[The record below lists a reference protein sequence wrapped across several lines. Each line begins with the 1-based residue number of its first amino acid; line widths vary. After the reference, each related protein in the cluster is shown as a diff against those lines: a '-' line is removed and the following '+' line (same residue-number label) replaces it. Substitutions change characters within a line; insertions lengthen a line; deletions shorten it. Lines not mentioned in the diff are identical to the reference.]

1 MNEELID
8 LTIRQLSNF
17 WPVTRDE
24 EELLNEYMNATI
36 DKCRYC
42 IQNITNKHFNGE
54 INPLHS
60 GQWCIFLYFLSNT
73 LSSATHKKLADKVYY
88 LNKVM
93 HSIDIY
99 HEVNL
104 PRVFFL
110 EHPVGSVFGRAKY
123 GENFFAM
130 QNCTVGGNV
139 NKNSGNIDYPII
151 GNNVKMYSGSKIIG
165 KSIIGDNVTI
175 AANTYIK
182 DAEIPDG
189 AIVFGQ
195 SPDLII
201 KTS

>member
-1 MNEELID
+1 MEERLIN
-8 LTIRQLSNF
+8 LTFKQLSNF
-17 WPVTRDE
+17 WTVTSDE
-24 EELLNEYMNATI
+24 KELLEKYIKVAT
-36 DKCRYC
+36 DRSRHC
-42 IQNITNKHFNGE
+42 IQNVNNKHFNGE

-73 LSSATHKKLADKVYY
+73 LSSESHKELADKVYY

-93 HSIDIY
+93 HSVDIY

-104 PRVFFL
+104 PSVFFL

-123 GENFFAM
+123 GEKFFAM

-139 NKNSGNIDYPII
+139 NKLSGQIDYPTI

-165 KSIIGDNVTI
+165 KAVIGDNVTI

-189 AIVFGQ
+189 ATVFGQ
-195 SPDLII
+195 SPNLII
-201 KTS
+201 KTN

>member
-1 MNEELID
+1 MEERLIN
-8 LTIRQLSNF
+8 LTIKQLSNF
-17 WPVTRDE
+17 WTVTSDE
-24 EELLNEYMNATI
+24 KELLEKYINVAI
-36 DKCRYC
+36 DRSRHC
-42 IQNITNKHFNGE
+42 IQNVNNKHFNGE

-73 LSSATHKKLADKVYY
+73 LSSESHKELADKVYY

-93 HSIDIY
+93 HSVDIY

-104 PRVFFL
+104 PSVFFL

-123 GENFFAM
+123 GEKFFAM

-139 NKNSGNIDYPII
+139 NKQSGQIDYPTI

-165 KSIIGDNVTI
+165 KAVIGDNVTI

-189 AIVFGQ
+189 ATVFGQ
-195 SPDLII
+195 SPNLII
-201 KTS
+201 KTN